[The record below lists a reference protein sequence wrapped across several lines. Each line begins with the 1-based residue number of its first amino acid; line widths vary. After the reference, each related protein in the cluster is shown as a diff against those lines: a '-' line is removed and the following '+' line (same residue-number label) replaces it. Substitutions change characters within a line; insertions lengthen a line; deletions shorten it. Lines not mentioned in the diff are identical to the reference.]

1 MRVER
6 GGSWLLSAMGAVG
19 LGAGLVSGRADE
31 GDAGAED
38 KDRAEVELRFE
49 PVEAEVIR
57 FEGRSESQGRDQQA
71 AVAELWLIDAST
83 GEPVAREGWTVR
95 LVSSEDGEGGH
106 GADRAFDGRRETYW
120 LTSGSTEPPHVLE
133 IDLGGRQRFSALRY
147 LPRQDGAEGRIQE
160 FAFFAGNAGEEW
172 GVPLRQGVFGSV
184 SAAATRTGID
194 PRSEEMRLR
203 RSVFAG
209 SDQVHGPVAL
219 TVDDRGRVYVAET
232 YRYEGRGVVDN
243 RGKARRERDDLQT
256 ETLEDRRRFLL
267 QWLEDGELAAE
278 YAKRRDLFSEDDN
291 LLTKFSEKVA
301 LLEDLDGDG
310 RADRRRVFAE
320 GFNDLLDGP
329 AAGVLTGGGAV
340 YFACV
345 PQIWKLTDSD
355 GDGVADQRE
364 VLARG
369 FGVRSGWFGHDLHGL
384 TWGPDGRLY
393 FSVGDR
399 GYHTTAEDGSALHG
413 PGRGAVFR
421 CWPDGSGLELFATGL
436 RNPQELAF
444 DSRGNLFT
452 ADNNCDAGDLARIVW
467 VVEGGD
473 SGWDMSVQSLET
485 RGPWMQ
491 ERMWE
496 MPEPGGM
503 DPPAW
508 VLPPV
513 GHLSEGPSGLAYYP
527 GTGLPEDYQ
536 GRFFLCDYRGGRGL
550 VLAFS
555 TIPHGSGFR
564 LRSAEAFDDGPAVS
578 DLAFG
583 PEGRIYVA
591 EWGPGWDINP
601 RAQIYTLEHEP
612 SRATALAREVGEIL
626 RKGFAGA
633 RAEALSSWLGHAD
646 QRVRMGA
653 QFELAGRGEIAA
665 LTAAVRAGMPL
676 EARLHGL
683 WGLGQAAA
691 RWPNA
696 LEPVTGLLGDGDPEM
711 RAQACRLAG
720 EHRLAA
726 AAEGCLALLGD
737 VEPRVR
743 FFAAIALGRIGDRDA
758 LSGLVEL
765 LRVNEDGDP
774 FLRHAA
780 VVGLSKLNRADD
792 MLEETGGMDSPA
804 VRLGVVL
811 TLRRLHDPR
820 LAQFLNDPDS
830 RVSTEAARAIYDE
843 EIAMAWPALAAGID
857 GDGAGERPEAF
868 LRRSLESN
876 LRLGREEDAERLARF
891 AVSEAPTEARAP
903 ALQALLDWDSP
914 PPREGVWGRWRP
926 AEERSVGV
934 ARAAVRRY
942 LPELHKLGDEE
953 LRIRVSRL
961 EALYGEERPPEEL
974 VRLATDP
981 ASPELLRLDALQT
994 LERRGEADALE
1005 RASKEVLAGP
1015 GPSEL
1020 RAEARRSLVLQ
1031 DPAGRVRLL
1040 EEALDPESPLRER
1053 QEAIKVLAAL
1063 SAPGAVDLLAGLM
1076 KELENGEL
1084 DEEIGLDVLE
1094 AARIV
1099 PDNAL
1104 QQQALTY
1111 AEGLRA
1117 EVGEQGLQRL
1127 ALHGGDAGR
1136 GRQIFQTNSA
1146 VQCVRCHSLAGKG
1159 GRIGPAL
1166 DGVAARSSAEGLLV
1180 SLVEPQ
1186 ADVVMGFGAI
1196 TLTMR
1201 DGEILTGTLL
1211 REEEGE
1217 VELAI
1222 DQERRL
1228 IPAAEIRDRTRPVSG
1243 MPPVGALL
1251 TPRELRDLMAYLKS
1265 LG

>member
-1 MRVER
+1 
-6 GGSWLLSAMGAVG
+6 MGAAC
-19 LGAGLVSGRADE
+19 LATGLVSGRADE
-31 GDAGAED
+31 RIAGADEG
-38 KDRAEVELRFE
+38 DRAAVELRFE

-57 FEGRSESQGRDQQA
+57 FEGRSESEGRDQRA

-83 GEPVAREGWTVR
+83 GEPVSRDGWSVR
-95 LVSSEDGEGGH
+95 LVSSEDGESHEAG
-106 GADRAFDGRRETYW
+106 RAFDGDRDTCW
-120 LTSGSTEPPHVLE
+120 LTGGSTEPPHVLE

-147 LPRQDGAEGRIQE
+147 LPRQDASEGRIQE

-172 GVPLRQGVFGSV
+172 GVPLRQGVFG
-184 SAAATRTGID
+184 AASGLAAVRTEIE
-194 PRSEEMRLR
+194 PRGEGLRLR
-203 RSVFAG
+203 RSEFA
-209 SDQVHGPVAL
+209 SADQVHGPVAL
-219 TVDDRGRVYVAET
+219 TLDDRGRVFVAET

-267 QWLEDGELAAE
+267 QWLEDGELAPE
-278 YAKRRDLFSEDDN
+278 YAKRRDLFSDGDN

-310 RADRRRVFAE
+310 EADRRTVFAE

-345 PQIWKLTDSD
+345 PQVWKLTDSD

-399 GYHTTAEDGSALHG
+399 GYHTTGGDGGALHG

-444 DSRGNLFT
+444 DARGNLFT
-452 ADNNCDAGDLARIVW
+452 ADNNSDAGDLARIVW

-496 MPEPGGM
+496 MPEEGGVN
-503 DPPAW
+503 PPAW

-527 GTGLPEDYQ
+527 GTGLPSDYQ
-536 GRFFLCDYRGGRGL
+536 DRFFLCDYRGGRGL
-550 VLAFS
+550 ILAFS

-564 LRSAEAFDDGPAVS
+564 LGSAEAFDDGPAVS

-583 PEGRIYVA
+583 PDGRIYVA
-591 EWGPGWDINP
+591 EWGTGWDINP
-601 RAQIYTLEHEP
+601 RARIYTLEHEA
-612 SRATALAREVGEIL
+612 SRATALVREVEKIL
-626 RKGFAGA
+626 RNGFAGTNV
-633 RAEALSSWLGHAD
+633 EALSNWLGHAD
-646 QRVRMGA
+646 QRIRMGA
-653 QFELAGRGEIAA
+653 QFELAGRGEVAV
-665 LTAAVRAGMPL
+665 LTAAARGGSPL

-691 RWPNA
+691 RWPGA
-696 LEPVTGLLGDGDPEM
+696 LEAVTGLLGDGEPEI
-711 RAQACRLAG
+711 RAQACRMAG
-720 EHRLAA
+720 EHRISRAA
-726 AAEGCLALLGD
+726 KDCVALLGD
-737 VEPRVR
+737 AEPRVR
-743 FFAAIALGRIGDRDA
+743 FFAALTLGRIGDRDA

-765 LRVNEDGDP
+765 LRENADRDS

-780 VVGLSKLNRADD
+780 VVGLSQLNRADD
-792 MLEETGGMDSPA
+792 LVEEAGGADSSA

-811 TLRRLHDPR
+811 ALRRLHDPR
-820 LAQFLNDPDS
+820 LAQFLNDRDL

-843 EIAMAWPALAAGID
+843 EIAMAWPALAEGIS
-857 GDGAGERPEAF
+857 GPGAADRPEAF
-868 LRRSLESN
+868 LRRALESN

-891 AVSEAPTEARAP
+891 AVSEGPEEARAA

-926 AEERSVGV
+926 AEGRSVGV

-942 LPELHKLGDEE
+942 LPELRKLGLDE
-953 LRIRVSRL
+953 LRILAARL
-961 EALYGEERPPEEL
+961 DALYGEERPPEEL

-981 ASPELLRLDALQT
+981 ASPDLLRLDALQT
-994 LERRGEADALE
+994 LEKRGEVEALR
-1005 RASKEVLAGP
+1005 RASTEVLAGP
-1015 GPSEL
+1015 GLAEL

-1031 DPAGRVRLL
+1031 DPAGRVGLL
-1040 EEALDPESPLRER
+1040 EEALGPESALRER
-1053 QEAIKVLAAL
+1053 QEAIKILPVLAV
-1063 SAPGAVDLLAGLM
+1063 PGAVDLLARLM
-1076 KELENGEL
+1076 GALEQGEL
-1084 DEEIGLDVLE
+1084 DEGIRLDVLE
-1094 AARIV
+1094 AARTA
-1099 PDNAL
+1099 PDHAL
-1104 QQQALTY
+1104 QQRAAAY

-1117 EVGEQGLQRL
+1117 EVGEEGLQRL
-1127 ALHGGDAGR
+1127 ALQGGDPGR
-1136 GRQIFQTNSA
+1136 GRQIYQTNSA

-1166 DGVAARSSAEGLLV
+1166 DGVARRSSAEALLV

-1196 TLTMR
+1196 TLTLR
-1201 DGEILTGTLL
+1201 NGEILTGTLL
-1211 REEEGE
+1211 RDEDGE

-1222 DQERRL
+1222 DQDRRVV
-1228 IPAAEIRDRTRPVSG
+1228 PAVEIRDRTRPVSG

-1251 TPRELRDLMAYLKS
+1251 TPRELRDLMAYLRTLS
-1265 LG
+1265 